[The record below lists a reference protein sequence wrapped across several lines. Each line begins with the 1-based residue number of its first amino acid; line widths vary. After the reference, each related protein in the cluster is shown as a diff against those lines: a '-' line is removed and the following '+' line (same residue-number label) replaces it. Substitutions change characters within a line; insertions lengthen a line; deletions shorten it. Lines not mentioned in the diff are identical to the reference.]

1 MQKNT
6 YLMTERTIFP
16 DRQPQLNKCLLKTQ
30 HISLYTIIAKLQK
43 IDACHFKLIFQ
54 DLFWSFFNT
63 NRWNSIF
70 CCRHRVSKWYYMQCI
85 WNFLQDYLC
94 MWNMFDKTLL
104 QHINDA
110 RVLCAQRWY
119 MMIITLNLL
128 LQYIWMW
135 RNTLLCVG
143 VTHGS

>member
-1 MQKNT
+1 MSVKDST
-6 YLMTERTIFP
+6 YLTLHNYCQITE
-16 DRQPQLNKCLLKTQ
+16 NWCLSFQINIPRL
-30 HISLYTIIAKLQK
+30 ILIMLYYDCTY
-43 IDACHFKLIFQ
+43 
-54 DLFWSFFNT
+54 T
-63 NRWNSIF
+63 NRWNYIF